1 MVIIGDIN
9 VNFFN
14 YNNDEPTSE
23 YLDMLLDL
31 GYLPIITEATR
42 ITDLSATLIDHS
54 YTNFPQKVI
63 KSGICLAYILDRLPC
78 FVPFQPNFQRLLRQA
93 ITGTIHIL
101 TETFYKQTWPR
112 LISVP
117 LLILRMLTSVATI

>member
-1 MVIIGDIN
+1 MVIIGDIH

-78 FVPFQPNFQRLLRQA
+78 FCTISTKLPAFTQA
-93 ITGTIHIL
+93 SYYRDYSHFDRDL
-101 TETFYKQTWPR
+101 F
-112 LISVP
+112 
-117 LLILRMLTSVATI
+117 